1 MSGQK
6 VLKLPLRAFH
16 LLKQKF
22 TRTTRMNK
30 PKLNILKAITLILI
44 IAVALT
50 VFMSRG
56 EARISRKQENS
67 EALAK
72 KVLMA
77 EQAGKNIKILKG
89 MPNAQLI
96 PAMRFMS
103 ASLGVRCEYCHVGKD
118 GQLDAAAEDKKEK
131 QTARDMIRMVR
142 EINGRNFK
150 GEAQVSC
157 YTCHMGQPIPQRFPA
172 LPVPMA
178 SPAPAKTANA
188 LPPLPS
194 GAAIV
199 DNYIA
204 AIGGQAAVD
213 RVTSSVI
220 EGKFATASGVSGT
233 YQAEQV
239 PPDKGYES
247 IMTSRG
253 GRERAASRES
263 GWEKTSFGVTDLSP
277 DQVPD
282 MQLSLP
288 LLLDI
293 QLRKQYSEIDVSGKE
308 KIDNRDAYVVD
319 ATRRDDKRE
328 RLYFDTEN
336 GLLVRRISYTPTM
349 IGIIPEQTDFGGY
362 REIDGIKLPFSV
374 RISIADSNNPS
385 TMRTFEEV
393 KLNVPVSESKFN
405 KPTSP

>member
-1 MSGQK
+1 MLTRVSA
-6 VLKLPLRAFH
+6 RAAAVSIFALIFA
-16 LLKQKF
+16 LL
-22 TRTTRMNK
+22 
-30 PKLNILKAITLILI
+30 
-44 IAVALT
+44 IARSVARL
-50 VFMSRG
+50 SPR
-56 EARISRKQENS
+56 QENIKTQ
-67 EALAK
+67 AK
-72 KVLMA
+72 KIVTA
-77 EQAGKNIKILKG
+77 EQAGKNIKALKG

-103 ASLGVRCEYCHVGKD
+103 ASLGVRCEYCHLSKD

-131 QTARDMIRMVR
+131 QTARDMIRMVY

-157 YTCHMGQPIPQRFPA
+157 YTCHMGQPVPQRFPA
-172 LPVPMA
+172 LPVRMA
-178 SPAPAKTANA
+178 SPAPANVANA

-194 GAAIV
+194 GVAIIN
-199 DNYIA
+199 NYIA
-204 AIGGQAAVD
+204 TIGGQAAID
-213 RVTSSVI
+213 RVTSCVI
-220 EGKFATASGVSGT
+220 EGKFATASGVTGT
-233 YQAEQV
+233 YEAEQV
-239 PPDKGYES
+239 SPDKGYES

-253 GRERAASRES
+253 GRERAVKTGL

-288 LLLDI
+288 LLLDV
-293 QLRKQYSEIDVSGKE
+293 QLKKQYSEIDVSGKE

-336 GLLVRRISYTPTM
+336 GLLVRRTSYTPTM
-349 IGIIPEQTDFGGY
+349 IGIIPEQMDFGDY
-362 REIDGIKLPFSV
+362 REIDGVKLPFSV

-393 KLNVPVSESKFN
+393 KLNVPVSEFKFN
-405 KPTSP
+405 KPTTP